1 MAGVEMVAVELV
13 YAASPERI
21 RRWSLSLPL
30 GSTVAQAVAAS
41 TLLAEFPELAG
52 AELSLG
58 VFGKLVA
65 EPASQALRPGDR
77 VEVYR
82 PLLIDPK
89 EARRLRAEKA
99 KARRQDQ
106 G

>member
-1 MAGVEMVAVELV
+1 MADADVVMVELV
-13 YAASPERI
+13 YAASPEHI
-21 RRWSLSLPL
+21 RRWPLRLPA

-41 TLLAEFPELAG
+41 GLLAEFPELAG
-52 AELSLG
+52 TVLSLG

-65 EPASQALRPGDR
+65 EPEQQVLRAGDR

-99 KARRQDQ
+99 KAKRQT
-106 G
+106 